1 MVYRFIVSELHTW
14 SRNLNTTF
22 ILADCP
28 FEAMKLNKNADL
40 EKYWY
45 KGHGIGLD
53 ACLQFPL
60 LTDVWVKHIFGVDNS
75 LSVHTEGRN
84 QGILVFVEEP
94 TDGLGDTKMTME
106 ANYSVNISTSRKSI
120 LCNAANSF

>member
-1 MVYRFIVSELHTW
+1 
-14 SRNLNTTF
+14 
-22 ILADCP
+22 
-28 FEAMKLNKNADL
+28 MKLNKNADL

-53 ACLQFPL
+53 ACLQFSL
-60 LTDVWVKHIFGVDNS
+60 LTDVWVKHIFGVDSS
-75 LSVHTEGRN
+75 LLVHTEGRN